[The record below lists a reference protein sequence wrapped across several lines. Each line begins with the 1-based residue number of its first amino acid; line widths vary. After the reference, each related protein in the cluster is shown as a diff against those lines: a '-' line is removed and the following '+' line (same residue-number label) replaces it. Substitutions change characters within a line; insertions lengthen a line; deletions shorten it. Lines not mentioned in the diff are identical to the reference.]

1 MNDSPG
7 NPSKAT
13 HLGGAGEGAGAPAP
27 APDRP
32 AAAAEQELISALRR
46 GEEAAFVELVNRYQS
61 ALKRVAR
68 IYVSSPA
75 VVEEVVQET
84 WLGVL
89 QGIQR
94 FEGRSSLKTWIFT
107 ILANRARTRG
117 ERESRSIPFS
127 ALVSEEASGNDP
139 AVDADQFRDA
149 ADQWPGHW
157 RTPLRKWGSSPESQL
172 LSAEAMS
179 HMQKAIDAL
188 PQAQKLVVS
197 LRDVKEWSAEEVCNV
212 LHITETNQ
220 RVLLHRGRSKVRR
233 ALESYLKE
241 RSVK

>member
-1 MNDSPG
+1 MLD
-7 NPSKAT
+7 
-13 HLGGAGEGAGAPAP
+13 GEAAAAPAP
-27 APDRP
+27 EPSR
-32 AAAAEQELISALRR
+32 AAAEEELVSALRR
-46 GEEAAFVELVNRYQS
+46 GEEAAFVELINRYQS
-61 ALKRVAR
+61 VLKRVAR

-89 QGIQR
+89 QGIHR

-117 ERESRSIPFS
+117 ERESRSVPFS
-127 ALVSEEASGNDP
+127 ALVSEEASGSDA
-139 AVDADQFRDA
+139 AVDPEQFRDA

-179 HMQKAIDAL
+179 HLQKAIDAL
-188 PQAQKLVVS
+188 PQAQKLVVN